1 MVLPLIPQQGMSY
14 IYNCY
19 CTKLMVVFITTSSF
33 FFLMARR
40 GHLLFAP
47 SKMRSTWQGLLETG
61 STRRGGRE
69 SPRLIEIIGSRFG
82 VTRCSHIYNPFRRD
96 EGLSTP
102 LRHVDSPFRRGK
114 EVFTS
119 PRHVD
124 NPFWHDERVSLPPC
138 HVDNPFLDVFWGP
151 VPMATVFSLHLN
163 TLYMPFRYFI
173 ILFYYSTCVRVG
185 NPVKPRVT
193 RGNPY

>member
-1 MVLPLIPQQGMSY
+1 VVLPLIPQQGMSY

-82 VTRCSHIYNPFRRD
+82 VTRCSHLLATSITHFGVTRACLRLSATSIVHFGVARR
-96 EGLSTP
+96 
-102 LRHVDSPFRRGK
+102 
-114 EVFTS
+114 
-119 PRHVD
+119 
-124 NPFWHDERVSLPPC
+124 C
-138 HVDNPFLDVFWGP
+138 
-151 VPMATVFSLHLN
+151 LHLPAMSI
-163 TLYMPFRYFI
+163 THFGMTRGCLYLPATSITHF
-173 ILFYYSTCVRVG
+173 STCFG
-185 NPVKPRVT
+185 ALYQWPPFFL
-193 RGNPY
+193 YI